1 MVDQRLVACEYA
13 LLGLN
18 PHQLSRQHGRRDLFS
33 FVVNLA
39 NWVDTAHALAHIAEF
54 TRWIGNPR
62 QNQGICLPLGQ
73 SLVPAPHPRQTPTDN
88 PNHLHRPCVCQ
99 SMFVEVLSSRQP
111 FARFAGAPP
120 KLSPR
125 VPSDL
130 GLTGSAS
137 TPWNKAATACK
148 KSPKSAKLKRS
159 GSRFWFVCLPCCFLC
174 RWTSHRAFDVGKEA
188 QIPGHQ
194 SWSFGPHSQDPS
206 WRSWAAKG
214 LFQCCWTLCHLLRPR
229 FQTKP
234 TSVCD
239 PGNNWACLERFAQ
252 RLLCCFPATKPQ
264 FAFVYGAVGSGQVLA
279 ARSYKQ
285 AINRRN
291 WALLSM

>member
-1 MVDQRLVACEYA
+1 
-13 LLGLN
+13 
-18 PHQLSRQHGRRDLFS
+18 
-33 FVVNLA
+33 
-39 NWVDTAHALAHIAEF
+39 
-54 TRWIGNPR
+54 
-62 QNQGICLPLGQ
+62 
-73 SLVPAPHPRQTPTDN
+73 
-88 PNHLHRPCVCQ
+88 
-99 SMFVEVLSSRQP
+99 MFVEVLSSRQP

-159 GSRFWFVCLPCCFLC
+159 GSRFWFVCLPCCFFADEHHIEPSTLA
-174 RWTSHRAFDVGKEA
+174 RKPKFLAISHDLLALIAKILHGVHEQRKVCFSVA
-188 QIPGHQ
+188 GHFVIYCVHVFKQ
-194 SWSFGPHSQDPS
+194 NQR
-206 WRSWAAKG
+206 RSVTLAITEHASKG
-214 LFQCCWTLCHLLRPR
+214 LRRGSSAAFLR
-229 FQTKP
+229 Q
-234 TSVCD
+234 
-239 PGNNWACLERFAQ
+239 N
-252 RLLCCFPATKPQ
+252 Q